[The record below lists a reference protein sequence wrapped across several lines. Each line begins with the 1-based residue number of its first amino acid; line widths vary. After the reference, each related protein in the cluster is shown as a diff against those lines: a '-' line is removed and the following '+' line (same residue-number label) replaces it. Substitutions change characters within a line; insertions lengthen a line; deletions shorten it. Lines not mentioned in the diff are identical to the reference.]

1 VLRGWVRRHGEYRW
15 DADLWRGLRPYAVME
30 LLNQLTQW
38 LDMLLLG
45 VLGAPVAVG
54 YYGVARGF
62 SRALEIVHISAGHN
76 FLPSATAALHH
87 GGRDEF
93 VSVYVRTRTFIFAL
107 LWPFLAVCLAA
118 PAAVIRPLFG
128 EVYLPATPVL
138 RLLGFALA
146 AQALFGYKDLA
157 LIALG
162 HARLTA
168 GASVRSF
175 GAGVLAMV
183 LMIPPF
189 GANGAAA
196 GVLVM
201 AAVRGAAL
209 AHLLWREAAIRPWIE
224 DLPRAVLWAVAF
236 TGGTWV
242 LAVLAG
248 ATGIV
253 TAAWVAGAA
262 LVGSLLVLS
271 SLYPGRR
278 QSA

>member
-1 VLRGWVRRHGEYRW
+1 
-15 DADLWRGLRPYAVME
+15 
-30 LLNQLTQW
+30 
-38 LDMLLLG
+38 
-45 VLGAPVAVG
+45 
-54 YYGVARGF
+54 
-62 SRALEIVHISAGHN
+62 
-76 FLPSATAALHH
+76 
-87 GGRDEF
+87 
-93 VSVYVRTRTFIFAL
+93 
-107 LWPFLAVCLAA
+107 
-118 PAAVIRPLFG
+118 
-128 EVYLPATPVL
+128 
-138 RLLGFALA
+138 
-146 AQALFGYKDLA
+146 
-157 LIALG
+157 
-162 HARLTA
+162 
-168 GASVRSF
+168 
-175 GAGVLAMV
+175 MV

-236 TGGTWV
+236 TGGTWA

-271 SLYPGRR
+271 SLYPDRR